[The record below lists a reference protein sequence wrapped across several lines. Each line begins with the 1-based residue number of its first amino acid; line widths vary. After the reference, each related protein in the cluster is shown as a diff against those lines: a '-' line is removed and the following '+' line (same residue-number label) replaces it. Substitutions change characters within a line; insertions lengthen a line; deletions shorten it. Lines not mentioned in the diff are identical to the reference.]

1 MNKTLVAAV
10 AGAAT
15 LFVGGCINAPFRP
28 PCGVVTSIEAPLST
42 EGNWDVTQKKGTA
55 TTTTVLGLVASGDCS
70 VAAAA
75 KNGGIKKV
83 NHVDYRYKNILGL
96 YQETTVIVYGEAA
109 SPLHLRR
116 VGE

>member
-28 PCGVVTSIEAPLST
+28 PCGIVTSIEAPLST
-42 EGNWDVTQKKGTA
+42 EGNWDVTQAKGTA
-55 TTTTVLGLVASGDCS
+55 TATTVLGLVASGDCS

-96 YQETTVIVYGEAA
+96 YQETTVVVYGEPA
-109 SPLHLRR
+109 SKLLRP